1 MDLPTIT
8 KTLMSRVPAGMI
20 PTAEDGALIR
30 RHQSFFKQ
38 HTNEILTGFYD
49 VALSDAA
56 TREYISESERAMR
69 ESTLRGW
76 YEVSILGQFDEHY
89 WKWQVLVGIVH
100 VKHNIPNAAMLG
112 MWGWMV
118 NFLQQRLLAELPVE
132 EALAVL
138 QVLQKLQT
146 TVCALVVESFIL
158 TQQEAIKQASGLRPT
173 IMERFI
179 QIEIN
184 NLLKQGR
191 AHLTYAEDVAA

>member
-1 MDLPTIT
+1 
-8 KTLMSRVPAGMI
+8 MI

-49 VALSDAA
+49 VVLSDTA

-69 ESTLRGW
+69 ENTLRGW

-158 TQQEAIKQASGLRPT
+158 TQQEAIRQASGLRPT

-184 NLLKQGR
+184 SLLKQGR
-191 AHLTYAEDVAA
+191 AHLACAEDVAA